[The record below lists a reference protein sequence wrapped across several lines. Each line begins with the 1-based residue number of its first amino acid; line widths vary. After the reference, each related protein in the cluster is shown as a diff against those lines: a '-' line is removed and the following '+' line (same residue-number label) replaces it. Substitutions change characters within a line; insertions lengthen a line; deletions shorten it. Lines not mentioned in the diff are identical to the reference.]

1 MKIVHWLFI
10 VSVAL
15 FIAGIG
21 FIIAGAR
28 EAKRAPA
35 AQPSGPPPP
44 APVASVQQI
53 MRGIVGPA
61 ANVVFE
67 SVSTTV
73 SKAGIEE
80 KQPKTDEEWAVVGSS
95 AAALIESANM
105 LTVGGRAIDKGDWVA
120 MSKAMADA
128 GMTALKATEKKDPAG
143 VLAAGEAINTSCD
156 NCHRKYQRG

>member
-1 MKIVHWLFI
+1 MKIVNWLFV

-15 FIAGIG
+15 FVAGIG

-28 EAKRAPA
+28 EAKKAPA
-35 AQPSGPPPP
+35 AQASGPPPA
-44 APVASVQQI
+44 APVASVRQI
-53 MRGIVGPA
+53 MRGIVGPS

-73 SKAGIEE
+73 SASGIEE
-80 KQPKTDEEWAVVGSS
+80 KQPRTEEEWVAVGSS

-105 LTVGGRAIDKGDWVA
+105 LTIGERAVDKGEWLA

-128 GMTALKATEKKDPAG
+128 GMTALKATEKKDPQG